1 MSSLTFHPDLR
12 AGIRQKL
19 QTLSGLIDVAWE
31 GKIYQPV
38 KGTPFMT
45 EQMRPISSVVRA
57 TGLGGVIAHTVTAN
71 FTLHY
76 PPGKGTV
83 EIDAI
88 AGALIELFRPG
99 TSVSYNTA
107 SAVVQQAE
115 RMALFQEP
123 DWINCPVVITF
134 IGHTSN

>member
-1 MSSLTFHPDLR
+1 
-12 AGIRQKL
+12 
-19 QTLSGLIDVAWE
+19 
-31 GKIYQPV
+31 
-38 KGTPFMT
+38 MT

-76 PPGKGTV
+76 PQGKGTV
-83 EIDAI
+83 EIDAT

-99 TSVSYNTA
+99 ASISYNTA

-123 DWINCPVVITF
+123 DWINCPVVITL

>member
-1 MSSLTFHPDLR
+1 MSAITFHPNLR

-19 QTLSGLIDVAWE
+19 QTLANPIAVAWE
-31 GKIYQPV
+31 GRVYQPI

-45 EQMRPISSVVRA
+45 EQVRPISSTVTA
-57 TGLGGVIAHTVTAN
+57 TGIGGVIAHTVTAN

-76 PPGKGTV
+76 PANTGTL
-83 EIDAI
+83 EIDAF
-88 AGALIELFRPG
+88 AGALLQLFRPG
-99 TSVSYNTA
+99 TSITYNST

-115 RMALFQEP
+115 RMALITEP
-123 DWINCPVVITF
+123 DWINCPVIITL

>member
-1 MSSLTFHPDLR
+1 MSAALFHTDLR
-12 AGIRQKL
+12 AGIRQRL
-19 QTLSGLIDVAWE
+19 QTLPGLIDVAWE
-31 GKIYQPV
+31 GRAYQPV
-38 KGTPFMT
+38 KGKPFIT
-45 EQMRPISSVVRA
+45 EQMRPISSIVRA

-71 FTLHY
+71 FTLHF

-83 EIDAI
+83 EIDAL

-99 TSVSYNTA
+99 STVSYNTA

-115 RMALFQEP
+115 RMALLQEP
-123 DWINCPVVITF
+123 DWINCPVVITL

>member
-1 MSSLTFHPDLR
+1 MSAATFHSNIR
-12 AGIRQKL
+12 SGIRQHL
-19 QTLSGLIDVAWE
+19 TSLSALPVVAWE
-31 GKIYQPV
+31 GRSYQPV
-38 KGTPFMT
+38 KGTPWIS

-57 TGLGGVIAHTVTAN
+57 TGRGGVIAHTLTEN
-71 FTLHY
+71 LTLHF

-83 EIDAI
+83 EIDAL

-99 TSVSYNTA
+99 TSVSYGGA

-115 RMALFQEP
+115 RMALIQEP
-123 DWINCPVVITF
+123 DWINCPVIVTL

>member
-1 MSSLTFHPDLR
+1 MSATTFHSDLR

-19 QTLSGLIDVAWE
+19 QTVANPIAVAWE
-31 GKIYQPV
+31 GRVYQPI

-45 EQMRPISSVVRA
+45 EQVRAISSTVTA
-57 TGLGGVIAHTVTAN
+57 TGIGGVIAHRVTAN

-76 PPGKGTV
+76 PASTGTLN
-83 EIDAI
+83 IDAF
-88 AGALIELFRPG
+88 AGALIETFRPG
-99 TSVSYNTA
+99 TSITYNST

-115 RMALFQEP
+115 RMALISEP
-123 DWINCPVVITF
+123 DWINCPVIITL